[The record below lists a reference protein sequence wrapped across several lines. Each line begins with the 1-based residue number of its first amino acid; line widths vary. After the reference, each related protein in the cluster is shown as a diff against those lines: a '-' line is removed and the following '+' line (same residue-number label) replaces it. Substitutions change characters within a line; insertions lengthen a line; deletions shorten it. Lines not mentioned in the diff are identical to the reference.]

1 MKTLRS
7 IQTSTLMPAECARF
21 PISMNYRADRKFI
34 SFHDHGDSRRK
45 MANFP
50 KRWLFFELASVLL
63 SLVGQFVLF
72 SA

>member
-1 MKTLRS
+1 
-7 IQTSTLMPAECARF
+7 
-21 PISMNYRADRKFI
+21 MNYRADRKFI